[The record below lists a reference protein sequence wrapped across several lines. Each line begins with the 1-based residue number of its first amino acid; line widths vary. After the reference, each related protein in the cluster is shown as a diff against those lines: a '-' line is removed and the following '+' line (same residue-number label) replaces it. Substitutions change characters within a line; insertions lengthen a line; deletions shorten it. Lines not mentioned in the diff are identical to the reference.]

1 MNNYK
6 YGIHIH
12 TDTYIFELLHDK
24 YTRIHTDTHTI
35 YTYGTEQYVI
45 LLWRTGNKKI
55 IQVPESIPRKLFLR
69 SFYRLWFFCFFFFL
83 FILETGV
90 HLHIIANKSPRD
102 P

>member
-6 YGIHIH
+6 YGIHTHTYTHTHIHIH
-12 TDTYIFELLHDK
+12 TYMNSYMTS
-24 YTRIHTDTHTI
+24 IHACNTDTHTV

-69 SFYRLWFFCFFFFL
+69 SFYRLWFFLSFYRNGCAS
-83 FILETGV
+83 TY
-90 HLHIIANKSPRD
+90 
-102 P
+102 

>member
-6 YGIHIH
+6 YGIH
-12 TDTYIFELLHDK
+12 TYIHKRTLTQG
-24 YTRIHTDTHTI
+24 TRIHTDTHTI

-69 SFYRLWFFCFFFFL
+69 SFYRLWFFFL
-83 FILETGV
+83 FILETSV
-90 HLHIIANKSPRD
+90 HLFTY
-102 P
+102 